1 MSEAK
6 GNNGALVHGL
16 GRAGSASAISVSN
29 AEFIR
34 LPTGDLCD
42 RCARTNRACSL
53 RCDAHQESIRVRS
66 CSHYKHNVAP
76 IMVVGTNGRVI

>member
-6 GNNGALVHGL
+6 ENSGALVHGL
-16 GRAGSASAISVSN
+16 GRAGSASAISVSD

-53 RCDAHQESIRVRS
+53 RCDAHQVDVLVRS
-66 CSHYKHNVAP
+66 CAHYKHNVAP

>member
-6 GNNGALVHGL
+6 ENSGASVHDL
-16 GRAGSASAISVSN
+16 GRAGRASAISVSN

-34 LPTGDLCD
+34 LPSGDLCD

-53 RCDAHQESIRVRS
+53 RCDAHEKNIMVRS
-66 CSHYKHNVAP
+66 CAHYKYNILP

>member
-6 GNNGALVHGL
+6 ENSGASVHGL
-16 GRAGSASAISVSN
+16 GRAGIASAISVSN

-53 RCDAHQESIRVRS
+53 RCDAHQDNIMVRS
-66 CSHYKHNVAP
+66 CAHYKHNILP